1 MGLAIC
7 WGWRLEEGYKAE
19 AKLGSKNTEDLNG
32 KC

>member
-1 MGLAIC
+1 MGLAFC
-7 WGWRLEEGYKAE
+7 RGWRLEEGYKAE